1 MTFSSPGLRNVAF
14 IGLMPLGQCKSRLKN
29 VWRQF
34 KVVFYIGKMSKDD
47 IEVGRGHKPGR
58 RRELSGPADP

>member
-1 MTFSSPGLRNVAF
+1 
-14 IGLMPLGQCKSRLKN
+14 MPLGQCKSRLKN